1 MIFDHKFYLESKDR
15 KLPMINFNQLRG
27 FCLAA
32 KYENFTTAA
41 EKLYVTQPAVTAQIK
56 LFEEY
61 CGLKLFKKRGRKV
74 YLSDEGKTLYQYA
87 RKIFEYEE
95 EIENVIGNMREL
107 KIGDLRIGTTK
118 TYARYFMPL
127 MLTKFHETYPQIKI
141 HLDEGSSLNMAYSL
155 CDFQNEI
162 AIIAKAENH
171 SDVYFFPFSEEEVV
185 LITAPDHPLAG
196 KGDISFDQISEESVI
211 MKEMGSGTRK
221 LVNDLFA
228 KNHRFPNMLMETSN
242 TEFIKQLVQRGD
254 GISFLVKEAVA
265 TELEEG
271 KLATVRLKGHQVFLD
286 VSIAYLKKQRLS
298 PPARAFLDILGKLA
312 PEEMLPQGIGA
323 LMAKMLAQRK
333 GS

>member
-1 MIFDHKFYLESKDR
+1 
-15 KLPMINFNQLRG
+15 MINFNQLRG

-127 MLTKFHETYPQIKI
+127 ILTKFHETYPQIKI
-141 HLDEGSSLNMAYSL
+141 HLDEGSSLDMAYSL

-162 AIIAKAENH
+162 AIIAKAEDH
-171 SDVYFFPFSEEEVV
+171 SDVCFFPFSEEEVV

-196 KGDISFDQISEESVI
+196 KGDIPFDQISEESVI
-211 MKEMGSGTRK
+211 MKEIGSGTRK

-265 TELEEG
+265 IEIEEG
-271 KLATVRLKGHQVFLD
+271 KLATVRLQGHRIFLD